1 MADAYNKFAKQTA
14 GTLVG
19 NWQEERELRD
29 LTGHGR
35 NYPINHVPRHQ
46 GDPEYTRNRDGTE
59 RRIHGTEH
67 PIDTMNTFNYEYG
80 KSTNPAD
87 SLPKIGKREQLL
99 AQKKSELSMQESQMS
114 EYIGK
119 PFVKGGKLQNRWVQL
134 SEEAYNGFK
143 DFAEGP
149 VQDLHLQLQVA
160 EMKIQELKTRAEES
174 KEIYEGLEKE
184 VQEQQTL
191 VTDLQAKYKQGLDQ
205 LDLLTQE
212 NLRLK
217 RISS

>member
-1 MADAYNKFAKQTA
+1 MEHTEKYLQILDQIQKSKISNQAMDARLTLKNQEIQSLKDNLKSKQEMLSLQFHA
-14 GTLVG
+14 INQMEKPLLVDQG
-19 NWQEERELRD
+19 L
-29 LTGHGR
+29 
-35 NYPINHVPRHQ
+35 INHLS
-46 GDPEYTRNRDGTE
+46 EL
-59 RRIHGTEH
+59 
-67 PIDTMNTFNYEYG
+67 
-80 KSTNPAD
+80 K
-87 SLPKIGKREQLL
+87 QLL

-191 VTDLQAKYKQGLDQ
+191 VTDLQAKYKQGLYQ

>member
-1 MADAYNKFAKQTA
+1 MEHTEKYLQILDQIQKSKISNQAMDARLTLKNQEIQSLKDNLKSKQEMLSLQFHA
-14 GTLVG
+14 INQMEKPLLVDQG
-19 NWQEERELRD
+19 L
-29 LTGHGR
+29 
-35 NYPINHVPRHQ
+35 INHLS
-46 GDPEYTRNRDGTE
+46 EL
-59 RRIHGTEH
+59 
-67 PIDTMNTFNYEYG
+67 
-80 KSTNPAD
+80 K
-87 SLPKIGKREQLL
+87 QLL

>member
-1 MADAYNKFAKQTA
+1 MEHTEKYLQILDQIQKSKISNQAMDARLTLKNQEIQSLKDNLKSKQEMLSLQFHA
-14 GTLVG
+14 INQMEKPLLVDQG
-19 NWQEERELRD
+19 L
-29 LTGHGR
+29 
-35 NYPINHVPRHQ
+35 INHLS
-46 GDPEYTRNRDGTE
+46 EL
-59 RRIHGTEH
+59 
-67 PIDTMNTFNYEYG
+67 
-80 KSTNPAD
+80 K
-87 SLPKIGKREQLL
+87 QLL

-205 LDLLTQE
+205 LDLFTQE

>member
-1 MADAYNKFAKQTA
+1 MEHTEKYLQILDQIQKSKISNQAMDARLTLKNQEIQSLKDNLKSKQEMLSLQFHA
-14 GTLVG
+14 INQMEKPLLVDQG
-19 NWQEERELRD
+19 L
-29 LTGHGR
+29 
-35 NYPINHVPRHQ
+35 INHLS
-46 GDPEYTRNRDGTE
+46 EL
-59 RRIHGTEH
+59 
-67 PIDTMNTFNYEYG
+67 
-80 KSTNPAD
+80 K
-87 SLPKIGKREQLL
+87 QLL

-160 EMKIQELKTRAEES
+160 EMKIQELKTRAEEI